1 MNLTFSHLPFDS
13 TNDFFQSTG
22 HTSPALNQKIICK
35 IKLLCDKFAQH
46 EISGLVNLVYSSL
59 KILFI
64 ILILLFSSYVYG
76 QNIRVAV
83 ASNFISTLKILAPT
97 FEKQHNAKLLISS
110 ASTGKHYAQI
120 VNGAPFDILLAAD
133 RSYVARLDNLGY
145 VVSGSRFV
153 YAQGQLVLWSRNNN
167 RSLDRKSIDDTGIKW
182 VAIAN
187 PKTAPYGLAAQQ
199 VLDKLGKWQAIKTIL
214 VKGEN
219 IGQAFQFV
227 ASGNAEL
234 GFVARSQVL
243 NPANPFN
250 KEKYWLISSDYYSPL
265 EQEAA
270 LLKRGE
276 NNKSAEQF
284 LKYLKSSE
292 ARNIIQQQGYL

>member
-1 MNLTFSHLPFDS
+1 MSCVLLFSIIVLTLNPTNL
-13 TNDFFQSTG
+13 
-22 HTSPALNQKIICK
+22 I
-35 IKLLCDKFAQH
+35 
-46 EISGLVNLVYSSL
+46 YSSL
-59 KILFI
+59 KTLFS
-64 ILILLFSSYVYG
+64 ILILLFSSQGYA

-83 ASNFISTLKILAPT
+83 ASNFLSTLKILAPI
-97 FEKQHNAKLLISS
+97 FEKQQSVKLLISS

-133 RSYVARLDNLGY
+133 RNHVARLDELGH
-145 VVSGSRFV
+145 VISGSRFV
-153 YAQGQLVLWSRNNN
+153 YAQGQLVLWSRYDKNT
-167 RSLDRKSIDDTGIKW
+167 LDRKSLDGAVKNW

-199 VLDKLGKWQAIKTIL
+199 ALESLGKWKIVKTKL

-234 GFVARSQVL
+234 GFVALSQVL
-243 NPANPFN
+243 NPTNPFN
-250 KEKYWLISSDYYSPL
+250 KEKYWLIPSNYYSPL

-270 LLKRGE
+270 LLKHGE
-276 NNKSAEQF
+276 NNESAKQF
-284 LKYLKSSE
+284 LKYLKSQE
-292 ARNIIQQQGYL
+292 ARNIIQRQGYL

>member
-1 MNLTFSHLPFDS
+1 MYYYCFDDS
-13 TNDFFQSTG
+13 TY
-22 HTSPALNQKIICK
+22 LIL
-35 IKLLCDKFAQH
+35 IKL
-46 EISGLVNLVYSSL
+46 INSNL
-59 KILFI
+59 KTLFL
-64 ILILLFSSYVYG
+64 ILILLFSSQGYA

-83 ASNFISTLKILAPT
+83 ASNFLSTLKMLAPT
-97 FEKQHNAKLLISS
+97 YEKKQNVKLLISS

-133 RSYVARLDNLGY
+133 RNHISKLNKLGY
-145 VVSGSRFV
+145 LVSGSRFV
-153 YAQGQLVLWSRNNN
+153 YAQGQLVLWSRNDKIK
-167 RSLDRKSIDDTGIKW
+167 LDRKSLDDIRVNR

-199 VLDKLGKWQAIKTIL
+199 VLEKLGRYHIIKTKL

-234 GFVARSQVL
+234 GFVSLSQVL
-243 NPANPFN
+243 NPTNPFN
-250 KEKYWLISSDYYSPL
+250 KEKYWLISSDLYSPL

-270 LLKRGE
+270 LLKNGQ
-276 NNKSAEQF
+276 NNESAKQF
-284 LKYLKSSE
+284 LKYLKSPE
-292 ARNIIQQQGYL
+292 ARQIIQLQGYL